1 MSVIDG
7 RADPAA
13 CANGFDAA
21 RIFANDAPST
31 RTVRPPSSV
40 SFTDCGRPCAMT
52 NSVLESHGA
61 GLCDA
66 HSPNARPSRSGFA
79 PFSRASRS
87 SGAVRSGVAPSGREP
102 TVSEWSSAQSRSMS
116 AVCSAAGRND
126 TATTRPD
133 RSVTGRASIWETSK
147 SYGRPVPVSTPVT
160 VSCASTA
167 STVDGS
173 NASTCRS
180 SSRLA
185 SHQAC
190 RASSA

>member
-7 RADPAA
+7 RPEPAA

-21 RIFANDAPST
+21 RILAKAAPST

-40 SFTDCGRPCAMT
+40 SFTDRGRPWAMT
-52 NSVLESHGA
+52 NSVPASHGA
-61 GLCDA
+61 GLCEA

-87 SGAVRSGVAPSGREP
+87 RGAVRSGVAPSGRDP
-102 TVSEWSSAQSRSMS
+102 TVSEWSPAQSRSMS
-116 AVCSAAGRND
+116 AVRSAAGRNE

-147 SYGRPVPVSTPVT
+147 S
-160 VSCASTA
+160 
-167 STVDGS
+167 
-173 NASTCRS
+173 
-180 SSRLA
+180 
-185 SHQAC
+185 
-190 RASSA
+190 